1 MFLSISSLLL
11 FSKLV
16 CFLLFYTFLLILLS
30 LDFFLLL
37 SLGLLLSFVLTL
49 IFHYLFQL
57 LPPCSFLIFICLE
70 LGPVKGREVSVAR
83 SLFTLRWMFLGIN
96 VVRMWRLKVMHINL
110 EILIIIPVEG
120 GRCSVLSKHVQV
132 MRVVVNVMGI
142 SVMILPVGMVSIS
155 FPLMVKIHIKL
166 NVVFK
171 VTSPAVVASVS
182 NWQMRSSLVV
192 LGLEVLVIDFIM
204 WINRVVGVLL
214 MLREFYKVM
223 FREDMLWH
231 VLNVPMVLSLP
242 VVFDLWSHELG
253 VRQWRL
259 LMSSM

>member
-1 MFLSISSLLL
+1 M
-11 FSKLV
+11 
-16 CFLLFYTFLLILLS
+16 
-30 LDFFLLL
+30 
-37 SLGLLLSFVLTL
+37 
-49 IFHYLFQL
+49 
-57 LPPCSFLIFICLE
+57 
-70 LGPVKGREVSVAR
+70 
-83 SLFTLRWMFLGIN
+83 
-96 VVRMWRLKVMHINL
+96 
-110 EILIIIPVEG
+110 
-120 GRCSVLSKHVQV
+120 LSKHVQV

-166 NVVFK
+166 DVVFK
-171 VTSPAVVASVS
+171 VTSPAVVTSVS

-204 WINRVVGVLL
+204 RINRVVGVLL

>member
-1 MFLSISSLLL
+1 
-11 FSKLV
+11 
-16 CFLLFYTFLLILLS
+16 
-30 LDFFLLL
+30 
-37 SLGLLLSFVLTL
+37 
-49 IFHYLFQL
+49 
-57 LPPCSFLIFICLE
+57 
-70 LGPVKGREVSVAR
+70 
-83 SLFTLRWMFLGIN
+83 
-96 VVRMWRLKVMHINL
+96 
-110 EILIIIPVEG
+110 
-120 GRCSVLSKHVQV
+120 

-166 NVVFK
+166 DVVFK

-204 WINRVVGVLL
+204 RINRVVGVLL